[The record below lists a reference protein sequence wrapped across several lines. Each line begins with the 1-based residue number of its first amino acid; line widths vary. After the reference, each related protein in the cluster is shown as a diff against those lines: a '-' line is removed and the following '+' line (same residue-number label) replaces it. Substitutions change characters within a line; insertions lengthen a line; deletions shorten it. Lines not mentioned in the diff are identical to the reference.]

1 MIAFL
6 SGTLEYLSGDLAV
19 IDVGGVGY
27 EVNVSAEVS
36 GNLSSIGTGNIVK
49 LYTYMYVREGQIALY
64 GFLSRGDLAL
74 FKLLITVSGVGPKGG
89 LSLLS
94 VLSADDLRFAIV
106 TGDAKMI
113 SRAPGIGKKTAERLI
128 LDLYDEDFGKIDPTG
143 KAARIF
149 AAIPAQLN
157 SNASRYQISN
167 VIPGAHAEDFVELIS
182 EMEKTR
188 TVNISHH
195 SDDPNVGLG
204 STEDLMQ
211 YKMFVGDTGLFV
223 TLAFRDKAFTENIIY
238 ERLLSDKL
246 ATNLG
251 YLYENIVAQ
260 MLTATGNKLFY
271 HVWPTESGK
280 HNYEID
286 FLLSRGTKIMPIE
299 VKSSSYKTHVSLD
312 AFCKKYSS
320 RITNDRYLIYT
331 KDYAHEESVRYIPA
345 YLAYF
350 L

>member
-128 LDLYDEDFGKIDPTG
+128 LDLKDRVSSGFVPAAADGAGLTG
-143 KAARIF
+143 LAEGLQRDAA
-149 AAIPAQLN
+149 AESLAGTPASEAVEALVALGYQRAE
-157 SNASRYQISN
+157 ASRAVKN
-167 VIPGAHAEDFVELIS
+167 
-182 EMEKTR
+182 
-188 TVNISHH
+188 
-195 SDDPNVGLG
+195 
-204 STEDLMQ
+204 
-211 YKMFVGDTGLFV
+211 
-223 TLAFRDKAFTENIIY
+223 AFRRRTRRRSYMKRCVTCKMISSVKTII
-238 ERLLSDKL
+238 
-246 ATNLG
+246 
-251 YLYENIVAQ
+251 
-260 MLTATGNKLFY
+260 
-271 HVWPTESGK
+271 
-280 HNYEID
+280 
-286 FLLSRGTKIMPIE
+286 
-299 VKSSSYKTHVSLD
+299 
-312 AFCKKYSS
+312 
-320 RITNDRYLIYT
+320 
-331 KDYAHEESVRYIPA
+331 
-345 YLAYF
+345 
-350 L
+350 

>member
-49 LYTYMYVREGQIALY
+49 LYIYMYVREGQVALY

-128 LDLYDEDFGKIDPTG
+128 LDLKDRVSSGFVPAAADGAGLTG
-143 KAARIF
+143 MAEGLQRDAA
-149 AAIPAQLN
+149 AESLAGTPASEAVEALVALGYQRAE
-157 SNASRYQISN
+157 ASRAVKKCVQK
-167 VIPGAHAEDFVELIS
+167 ED
-182 EMEKTR
+182 
-188 TVNISHH
+188 
-195 SDDPNVGLG
+195 
-204 STEDLMQ
+204 TE
-211 YKMFVGDTGLFV
+211 
-223 TLAFRDKAFTENIIY
+223 A
-238 ERLLSDKL
+238 LLHEAL
-246 ATNLG
+246 
-251 YLYENIVAQ
+251 
-260 MLTATGNKLFY
+260 
-271 HVWPTESGK
+271 
-280 HNYEID
+280 
-286 FLLSRGTKIMPIE
+286 
-299 VKSSSYKTHVSLD
+299 
-312 AFCKKYSS
+312 
-320 RITNDRYLIYT
+320 RYL
-331 KDYAHEESVRYIPA
+331 
-345 YLAYF
+345 
-350 L
+350 

>member
-128 LDLYDEDFGKIDPTG
+128 LDLKDRVSSGFVPAAADGAGLTG
-143 KAARIF
+143 MAEGLQRDAA
-149 AAIPAQLN
+149 AESLAGTPASEAVEALVALGYQRAE
-157 SNASRYQISN
+157 ASRAVKKCVQK
-167 VIPGAHAEDFVELIS
+167 ED
-182 EMEKTR
+182 
-188 TVNISHH
+188 
-195 SDDPNVGLG
+195 
-204 STEDLMQ
+204 TE
-211 YKMFVGDTGLFV
+211 
-223 TLAFRDKAFTENIIY
+223 A
-238 ERLLSDKL
+238 LLHEAL
-246 ATNLG
+246 
-251 YLYENIVAQ
+251 
-260 MLTATGNKLFY
+260 
-271 HVWPTESGK
+271 
-280 HNYEID
+280 
-286 FLLSRGTKIMPIE
+286 
-299 VKSSSYKTHVSLD
+299 
-312 AFCKKYSS
+312 
-320 RITNDRYLIYT
+320 RYL
-331 KDYAHEESVRYIPA
+331 
-345 YLAYF
+345 
-350 L
+350 

>member
-128 LDLYDEDFGKIDPTG
+128 LDLKDRVSSGFVPAATDGAGLTG
-143 KAARIF
+143 MAEGLQRDAA
-149 AAIPAQLN
+149 AESLAGTPASEAVEALVALGYQRAE
-157 SNASRYQISN
+157 ASRAVKKCVQK
-167 VIPGAHAEDFVELIS
+167 ED
-182 EMEKTR
+182 
-188 TVNISHH
+188 
-195 SDDPNVGLG
+195 
-204 STEDLMQ
+204 TE
-211 YKMFVGDTGLFV
+211 
-223 TLAFRDKAFTENIIY
+223 A
-238 ERLLSDKL
+238 LLHEAL
-246 ATNLG
+246 
-251 YLYENIVAQ
+251 
-260 MLTATGNKLFY
+260 
-271 HVWPTESGK
+271 
-280 HNYEID
+280 
-286 FLLSRGTKIMPIE
+286 
-299 VKSSSYKTHVSLD
+299 
-312 AFCKKYSS
+312 
-320 RITNDRYLIYT
+320 RYL
-331 KDYAHEESVRYIPA
+331 
-345 YLAYF
+345 
-350 L
+350 

>member
-49 LYTYMYVREGQIALY
+49 LYTYMYVREGQVALY

-128 LDLYDEDFGKIDPTG
+128 LDLKDRVSSGFAPAAADGAGLTG
-143 KAARIF
+143 MAEGLQRDAA
-149 AAIPAQLN
+149 AGESLAGTPASEAVEALVALGYQRAE
-157 SNASRYQISN
+157 ASRAVKKCVQK
-167 VIPGAHAEDFVELIS
+167 ED
-182 EMEKTR
+182 
-188 TVNISHH
+188 
-195 SDDPNVGLG
+195 
-204 STEDLMQ
+204 TE
-211 YKMFVGDTGLFV
+211 
-223 TLAFRDKAFTENIIY
+223 A
-238 ERLLSDKL
+238 LLHEAL
-246 ATNLG
+246 
-251 YLYENIVAQ
+251 
-260 MLTATGNKLFY
+260 
-271 HVWPTESGK
+271 
-280 HNYEID
+280 
-286 FLLSRGTKIMPIE
+286 
-299 VKSSSYKTHVSLD
+299 
-312 AFCKKYSS
+312 
-320 RITNDRYLIYT
+320 RYL
-331 KDYAHEESVRYIPA
+331 
-345 YLAYF
+345 
-350 L
+350 

>member
-128 LDLYDEDFGKIDPTG
+128 LDLKDRVSSGFVP
-143 KAARIF
+143 AAVSTALSP
-149 AAIPAQLN
+149 AA
-157 SNASRYQISN
+157 
-167 VIPGAHAEDFVELIS
+167 
-182 EMEKTR
+182 
-188 TVNISHH
+188 
-195 SDDPNVGLG
+195 
-204 STEDLMQ
+204 
-211 YKMFVGDTGLFV
+211 
-223 TLAFRDKAFTENIIY
+223 
-238 ERLLSDKL
+238 
-246 ATNLG
+246 
-251 YLYENIVAQ
+251 
-260 MLTATGNKLFY
+260 
-271 HVWPTESGK
+271 
-280 HNYEID
+280 
-286 FLLSRGTKIMPIE
+286 
-299 VKSSSYKTHVSLD
+299 
-312 AFCKKYSS
+312 
-320 RITNDRYLIYT
+320 
-331 KDYAHEESVRYIPA
+331 
-345 YLAYF
+345 
-350 L
+350 

>member
-49 LYTYMYVREGQIALY
+49 LYTYMYVREGQVALY

-128 LDLYDEDFGKIDPTG
+128 LDLKDGVSSGFVPAAADGAGLTG
-143 KAARIF
+143 LAEGLQRDAA
-149 AAIPAQLN
+149 AESLAGTPASEAVEALVALGYQRAE
-157 SNASRYQISN
+157 ASRAVKKCSQ
-167 VIPGAHAEDFVELIS
+167 
-182 EMEKTR
+182 K
-188 TVNISHH
+188 
-195 SDDPNVGLG
+195 DD
-204 STEDLMQ
+204 TE
-211 YKMFVGDTGLFV
+211 
-223 TLAFRDKAFTENIIY
+223 A
-238 ERLLSDKL
+238 LLHEAL
-246 ATNLG
+246 
-251 YLYENIVAQ
+251 
-260 MLTATGNKLFY
+260 
-271 HVWPTESGK
+271 
-280 HNYEID
+280 
-286 FLLSRGTKIMPIE
+286 
-299 VKSSSYKTHVSLD
+299 
-312 AFCKKYSS
+312 
-320 RITNDRYLIYT
+320 RYL
-331 KDYAHEESVRYIPA
+331 
-345 YLAYF
+345 
-350 L
+350 

>member
-128 LDLYDEDFGKIDPTG
+128 LDLKDRVSSGFVPAAADGAGLTG
-143 KAARIF
+143 LAEGLQRDAAAESL
-149 AAIPAQLN
+149 AATPASEAVEALVALGYQRAE
-157 SNASRYQISN
+157 ASRAVKKCVQ
-167 VIPGAHAEDFVELIS
+167 
-182 EMEKTR
+182 K
-188 TVNISHH
+188 
-195 SDDPNVGLG
+195 DD
-204 STEDLMQ
+204 TE
-211 YKMFVGDTGLFV
+211 
-223 TLAFRDKAFTENIIY
+223 A
-238 ERLLSDKL
+238 LLHEAL
-246 ATNLG
+246 
-251 YLYENIVAQ
+251 
-260 MLTATGNKLFY
+260 
-271 HVWPTESGK
+271 
-280 HNYEID
+280 
-286 FLLSRGTKIMPIE
+286 
-299 VKSSSYKTHVSLD
+299 
-312 AFCKKYSS
+312 
-320 RITNDRYLIYT
+320 RYL
-331 KDYAHEESVRYIPA
+331 
-345 YLAYF
+345 
-350 L
+350 